1 MTLSTGDEAQVI
13 GVGAAAVLVLG
24 GAIFK
29 MASFRGDID
38 SKWSGRV
45 KFATA
50 ALDEKTIAELE
61 ALRDEVDE
69 ILPGDAGGFDPAQA
83 IADPAQLS
91 KRAEKTV
98 KFYKARTRMQ
108 GDFEKLRALGPVF
121 VGALSAVLVGALLL
135 TAYFAEI
142 ARWSLVKP
150 LGLVVLLAGV
160 AVLFG
165 AGAMLVFLQQR
176 LANEQ
181 ILAGTGGQAEAGQ
194 PVTTP
199 RQRRRARGG

>member
-1 MTLSTGDEAQVI
+1 LTLAAGDEAQVI
-13 GVGAAAVLVLG
+13 GVGAAALLVLG
-24 GAIFK
+24 GAVFK
-29 MASFRGDID
+29 MASFRVDMD
-38 SKWSGRV
+38 SKWAGRV

-61 ALRDEVDE
+61 ILRDEVEE
-69 ILPGDAGGFDPAQA
+69 ILPASGGGFDPAQA
-83 IADPAQLS
+83 LADPASLS

-121 VGALSAVLVGALLL
+121 VGSLAVLQLQALLL
-135 TAYFAEI
+135 TLYFSEI
-142 ARWSLVKP
+142 LRWAVFKP
-150 LGLVVLLAGV
+150 VGLILLAGGL
-160 AVLFG
+160 AVLIV
-165 AGAMLVFLQQR
+165 AGSMFVFLQQR

-194 PVTTP
+194 AAAGSPP
-199 RQRRRARGG
+199 NFGSGGK

>member
-1 MTLSTGDEAQVI
+1 MTLSTGDEAQII
-13 GVGAAAVLVLG
+13 GVGAAALLVLS
-24 GAIFK
+24 GAIYK
-29 MASFRGDID
+29 MASFRGDMD

-61 ALRDEVDE
+61 GLRDDVEE
-69 ILPGDAGGFDPAQA
+69 ILPAGGGGFNPAQVL
-83 IADPAQLS
+83 ADPAPLS

-121 VGALSAVLVGALLL
+121 VGSLATLQFQAVLL
-135 TAYFAEI
+135 TLYFSEI
-142 ARWSLVKP
+142 LRWSWFKPVGLILLVA
-150 LGLVVLLAGV
+150 GLLA
-160 AVLFG
+160 LFVSG
-165 AGAMLVFLQQR
+165 AALVFLHQR

-194 PVTTP
+194 STVTLS
-199 RQRRRARGG
+199 QSHHGEEK